1 MISLLQ
7 TADAVVVAEQT
18 RMGLWQLFMSG
29 GWLMWV
35 LLILGGLTIFIFVE
49 RFMAIRKASVS
60 RLRLQHRSTPA
71 GELTTTEPRA
81 CIWVRYASVWGK
93 RPIDKHA
100 SAT

>member
-49 RFMAIRKASVS
+49 RFMAIRKASLPISVRNTTAWASS
-60 RLRLQHRSTPA
+60 R
-71 GELTTTEPRA
+71 
-81 CIWVRYASVWGK
+81 
-93 RPIDKHA
+93 
-100 SAT
+100 

>member
-35 LLILGGLTIFIFVE
+35 LLILGGLTIFIFV
-49 RFMAIRKASVS
+49 
-60 RLRLQHRSTPA
+60 
-71 GELTTTEPRA
+71 
-81 CIWVRYASVWGK
+81 
-93 RPIDKHA
+93 
-100 SAT
+100 

>member
-35 LLILGGLTIFIFVE
+35 DSGRTHDLY
-49 RFMAIRKASVS
+49 
-60 RLRLQHRSTPA
+60 LRGALHGDP
-71 GELTTTEPRA
+71 
-81 CIWVRYASVWGK
+81 
-93 RPIDKHA
+93 
-100 SAT
+100 

>member
-49 RFMAIRKASVS
+49 RFMAIRKASELYFG
-60 RLRLQHRSTPA
+60 RQGRCCGRSLPQDQ
-71 GELTTTEPRA
+71 
-81 CIWVRYASVWGK
+81 YAD
-93 RPIDKHA
+93 RPYDRKGYRPDR
-100 SAT
+100 SSDE